1 MIVGGILNLGPPP
14 PSYMGRTLAFL
25 FPCDLSE
32 EQAQILPSGIIHR
45 SNLGWT
51 LLAIIHYSL
60 LLCHTKKNSP
70 SLLLI
75 YTYTY
80 TYKNGE
86 AISLSYSIPLFFKFC
101 WITRSVTAPN
111 TNLIDCV
118 SVAHVR

>member
-1 MIVGGILNLGPPP
+1 MAVGTLNLVP

-80 TYKNGE
+80 TYKKWRG
-86 AISLSYSIPLFFKFC
+86 
-101 WITRSVTAPN
+101 
-111 TNLIDCV
+111 
-118 SVAHVR
+118 H